1 MHESQQRILDLAA
14 NNNLATMSLRKIG
27 ERTGIG
33 TNPQLVRHHLHQL
46 VKNGF
51 LTIDKTTRQMT
62 LAAEQQNSRANLIA
76 IPIMGQ
82 ANCGPATSYANDQI
96 EGYIQVSPSLI
107 KKSVKKP
114 YALRAVGES
123 MTAAEIPTFGA
134 QFAGIDDGDYVIVDG
149 EARIAANNEYI
160 VAVIDGLANIKK
172 LKQDEYGVRLVS
184 ESKQAYPPIT
194 IAPDEQENFVSGK
207 VLAVVK
213 S

>member
-14 NNNLATMSLRKIG
+14 NNNLATMSLRDIG
-27 ERTGIG
+27 EKTGIG

-51 LTIDKTTRQMT
+51 LTIDKASRQMT
-62 LAAEQQNSRANLIA
+62 LASTQKNNRANLIA

-114 YALRAVGES
+114 YALKAVGES
-123 MTAAEIPTFGA
+123 MTDAKIPTFGA
-134 QFAGIDDGDYVIVDG
+134 QLAGIDDGDYVIVDG
-149 EARIAANNEYI
+149 EARIATNNEYV

-184 ESKQAYPPIT
+184 ESRQPYPPIT
-194 IAPDEQENFVSGK
+194 IDPNEQENFVNGK

-213 S
+213 A